1 MRASTVVIEDQ
12 ASADLSVKNAIAV
25 VTVTVTVIVIET
37 ATRIE
42 IEIGTEIGIVSVI
55 EIDA

>member
-1 MRASTVVIEDQ
+1 MIEDQ

-25 VTVTVTVIVIET
+25 VTVTVIVIET